1 MQLRAVLLDLDGT
14 LVDTAPD
21 MVGSLNRVLSSY
33 GLPQSDFETAAKLVS
48 NGGRALIEFG
58 FGDAIGKTNIPPTE
72 QLVEEFLQD
81 YKEFVA
87 NDSFIYDGMGDV
99 LTYCE
104 EHKLKWGVI
113 TNKPLHLAKDLLKG
127 LGLLDR
133 CSILLGGDSLPVKKP
148 DPVPMLHTC
157 MVLSLAPSECLY
169 VGDHLR
175 DIQAGNA
182 AGMDT
187 AAALWGYISDQE
199 EPNEWNANFML
210 NSPQGLLKLVKEKY
224 PTTWR

>member
-21 MVGSLNRVLSSY
+21 MVGSLNRVLSKHNQTPANIEQAS
-33 GLPQSDFETAAKLVS
+33 KLVS
-48 NGGRALIEFG
+48 NGGKALIEFG
-58 FGDAIGKTNIPPTE
+58 FGDTIGKGDIPDIDT
-72 QLVEEFLQD
+72 LLKEFLTD

-87 NDSFIYDGMGDV
+87 NDSYLYQGMLEV
-99 LTYCE
+99 LEYCE
-104 EHKLKWGVI
+104 ANALKWGVI
-113 TNKPLHLAKDLLKG
+113 TNKPLHLAKDLLEG

-133 CSILLGGDSLPVKKP
+133 CAILLGGDSLPVKKP

-187 AAALWGYISDQE
+187 AAALWGYISENEQTDQ
-199 EPNEWNANFML
+199 WKAKFMV
-210 NSPQGLLKLVKEKY
+210 NSPDGLLRLVKEKHAEA
-224 PTTWR
+224 

>member
-1 MQLRAVLLDLDGT
+1 MELRAVLLDLDGT

-21 MVGSLNRVLSSY
+21 MVGSLNRVLAKHN
-33 GLPQSDFETAAKLVS
+33 LPVADREAAGMLVS
-48 NGGRALIEFG
+48 NGGKALIEFG
-58 FGDAIGKTNIPPTE
+58 FGNNIGNEAIPPVDV
-72 QLVEEFLQD
+72 LVQEFLDD
-81 YKEFVA
+81 YKQYVA
-87 NDSFIYDGMGDV
+87 NDSVIYDGMTDV
-99 LTYCE
+99 LEYCE
-104 EHKLKWGVI
+104 ANGLKWGVI
-113 TNKPLHLAKDLLKG
+113 TNKPLHLAKDLLES

-133 CSILLGGDSLPVKKP
+133 CAILLGGDSLPVRKP

-187 AAALWGYISDQE
+187 ATALWGYISEDE
-199 EPNEWNANFML
+199 NPEEWNANFRL
-210 NSPQGLLKLVKEKY
+210 NTPNGLLNLIKDKCPL
-224 PTTWR
+224 T

>member
-1 MQLRAVLLDLDGT
+1 MELRAVLLDLDGT

-21 MVGSLNRVLSSY
+21 MVGSLNRVLANHDM
-33 GLPQSDFETAAKLVS
+33 PPANIEAAGKLVS

-58 FGDAIGKTNIPPTE
+58 FGDALQQSDIPSTE
-72 QLVEEFLQD
+72 QLVQEFLLD
-81 YKEFVA
+81 YKQFVA
-87 NDSFIYDGMGDV
+87 NDSFVYDGMHEV
-99 LTYCE
+99 LNYCE
-104 EHKLKWGVI
+104 NHDLKWGVI
-113 TNKPLHLAKDLLKG
+113 TNKPLHLAKDLLEG

-133 CSILLGGDSLPVKKP
+133 CAILLGGDSLPVKKP

-187 AAALWGYISDQE
+187 ATALWGYISDHQQ
-199 EPNEWNANFML
+199 PDQWNANFML
-210 NSPQGLLKLVKEKY
+210 NTPTGLLRLIKEKHSNA
-224 PTTWR
+224 